1 MFIATT
7 RLIPLHNSQGRKV
20 SSTIARII
28 DYMEN
33 PAKTDDGRL
42 ISRYEC
48 DSRIADAEFALAHRI
63 YQTKSGREP
72 KKNDVIAYQIR
83 QSFKP
88 GEITPEEAN
97 RLGYELAMRFT
108 KGQHSFI
115 VCTHIDRQHLH
126 NHIIFNSVNLEYNR
140 KFCNFWGS
148 TKAIRR
154 LSDTICIENGYSVID
169 EPKNRWGLSYNKW
182 QEQQGIVQ
190 TPTQKDV
197 LRQAIDKALTQQPAD
212 FDELLKLLEQVG
224 IEVSKRGKN
233 WRLKAAGWKQFA
245 RLDRLGDGYSEA
257 ELRAVIA
264 SKKMPQSQDKINL
277 LVDIQQK
284 LAEGKGGGYAK
295 WATVFNLKQ
304 LAKTYNYLNENN
316 LLSYDELVARTATAT
331 QKYDEL
337 SCTIK
342 AAESRMAEIAVLK
355 THESALLLH
364 RAAKK
369 AFDDLGLK
377 KLPTVKSL
385 QTEYAQLLNEKKAA
399 YGDYRQAREEMKQ
412 LLTVKANVDNLLEVS
427 DSKEKNVQREV
438 ETNR

>member
-1 MFIATT
+1 M
-7 RLIPLHNSQGRKV
+7 
-20 SSTIARII
+20 
-28 DYMEN
+28 
-33 PAKTDDGRL
+33 
-42 ISRYEC
+42 
-48 DSRIADAEFALAHRI
+48 
-63 YQTKSGREP
+63 
-72 KKNDVIAYQIR
+72 
-83 QSFKP
+83 
-88 GEITPEEAN
+88 
-97 RLGYELAMRFT
+97 
-108 KGQHSFI
+108 
-115 VCTHIDRQHLH
+115 
-126 NHIIFNSVNLEYNR
+126 
-140 KFCNFWGS
+140 
-148 TKAIRR
+148 
-154 LSDTICIENGYSVID
+154 
-169 EPKNRWGLSYNKW
+169 
-182 QEQQGIVQ
+182 
-190 TPTQKDV
+190 

-355 THESALLLH
+355 THIINYH
-364 RAAKK
+364 KKIGRAH
-369 AFDDLGLK
+369 
-377 KLPTVKSL
+377 V
-385 QTEYAQLLNEKKAA
+385 
-399 YGDYRQAREEMKQ
+399 
-412 LLTVKANVDNLLEVS
+412 
-427 DSKEKNVQREV
+427 
-438 ETNR
+438 